1 MLCIV
6 EGQCSASPVVWEEE
20 TKEELIDSAG
30 RGLRTREER
39 DQWRRGREKHKPL
52 RGGSFKTFSSFVED
66 KLNFVRESESCQD
79 KREYGS
85 CAQVI

>member
-39 DQWRRGREKHKPL
+39 DSWRRGREENKPL
-52 RGGSFKTFSSFVED
+52 RGGVFKGF
-66 KLNFVRESESCQD
+66 
-79 KREYGS
+79 
-85 CAQVI
+85 

>member
-20 TKEELIDSAG
+20 TKEELINSAG

-39 DQWRRGREKHKPL
+39 DRWRRGRE
-52 RGGSFKTFSSFVED
+52 GENKTPEGWRF
-66 KLNFVRESESCQD
+66 LNLTKFC
-79 KREYGS
+79 
-85 CAQVI
+85 

>member
-20 TKEELIDSAG
+20 TKEELINSAG

-39 DQWRRGREKHKPL
+39 DSWRRGREENKPL
-52 RGGSFKTFSSFVED
+52 RGGGF
-66 KLNFVRESESCQD
+66 
-79 KREYGS
+79 
-85 CAQVI
+85 

>member
-20 TKEELIDSAG
+20 TKEEFINSAG

-39 DQWRRGREKHKPL
+39 DSWRREREEKQTPE
-52 RGGSFKTFSSFVED
+52 GW
-66 KLNFVRESESCQD
+66 
-79 KREYGS
+79 
-85 CAQVI
+85 

>member
-20 TKEELIDSAG
+20 TKEELINSAG

-39 DQWRRGREKHKPL
+39 DSWRRGSEEKTRPQ
-52 RGGSFKTFSSFVED
+52 RGGGF
-66 KLNFVRESESCQD
+66 
-79 KREYGS
+79 
-85 CAQVI
+85 

>member
-39 DQWRRGREKHKPL
+39 DRWRRGKGRRKQDPGGVAVFKPFQVLL
-52 RGGSFKTFSSFVED
+52 RTS
-66 KLNFVRESESCQD
+66 
-79 KREYGS
+79 
-85 CAQVI
+85 